1 MEELINWFQ
10 KQLDIHAC
18 GSEAEETEASKLID
32 LAHEEEF
39 KHNIGFSLVKLHV
52 HGFVIFGKQFKWD
65 PHLAFI
71 IGKGILKQFQR
82 WSRVRAKGNKRQAFW
97 L

>member
-1 MEELINWFQ
+1 MEALINWFQ

-52 HGFVIFGKQFKWD
+52 HSIVMHGKQLKGAHTW
-65 PHLAFI
+65 LLQLE
-71 IGKGILKQFQR
+71 KGILVQ
-82 WSRVRAKGNKRQAFW
+82 V
-97 L
+97 

>member
-1 MEELINWFQ
+1 MEALINWFQ

-18 GSEAEETEASKLID
+18 GSEAEEIEASKLID

-39 KHNIGFSLVKLHV
+39 KHNIGFSLLKLHV

-65 PHLAFI
+65 PHLIFKSGINGLWWHYYDI
-71 IGKGILKQFQR
+71 IGKGILKQF
-82 WSRVRAKGNKRQAFW
+82 
-97 L
+97 